1 MRKTLVI
8 NSGSSSLK
16 FKLFTMPNFDVDCE
30 GIIDRIGID
39 KSSIKVEFGD
49 DEVKK
54 ETEIKNHEQGIA
66 LLLEILEENNL
77 ISNKEEITKVGHRVV
92 QGGEVFKESSLID
105 DEKLESIYDLARLAP
120 LHNVPNA
127 DGIKVFKKLL
137 PHAQNVAV
145 FDTEF
150 HQTMPAT
157 SYMYAVPYTWYKEH
171 NVRRYG
177 MHGTSHKFIANK
189 VAEFENNKNLKII
202 NCHLG
207 NGASLCAIES
217 GKCIQTSMGLTPLAG
232 IMMGTRS
239 GDIDPSILEYISKQ
253 TGKNLEEITSILNKE
268 SGMLGLSQI
277 SSDFRDVE
285 AEYLAGNEM
294 AIMAFDVYIT
304 RIVETIGS
312 YFMRLGGV
320 DVISF
325 TGGIGENSDL
335 VRSKVIEGISALG
348 IKVDSEINGNRKLA
362 KNNVVSTKDSK
373 VKAWVITTD
382 EEYQIAL
389 EAEKF

>member
-1 MRKTLVI
+1 
-8 NSGSSSLK
+8 
-16 FKLFTMPNFDVDCE
+16 
-30 GIIDRIGID
+30 
-39 KSSIKVEFGD
+39 
-49 DEVKK
+49 
-54 ETEIKNHEQGIA
+54 
-66 LLLEILEENNL
+66 
-77 ISNKEEITKVGHRVV
+77 
-92 QGGEVFKESSLID
+92 
-105 DEKLESIYDLARLAP
+105 
-120 LHNVPNA
+120 
-127 DGIKVFKKLL
+127 
-137 PHAQNVAV
+137 
-145 FDTEF
+145 
-150 HQTMPAT
+150 
-157 SYMYAVPYTWYKEH
+157 
-171 NVRRYG
+171 

>member
-335 VRSKVIEGISALG
+335 VRGKVIDGVSALG
-348 IKVDSEINGNRKLA
+348 IKVNVEINGNRKLA
-362 KNNVVSTKDSK
+362 KNNIISTEDSK